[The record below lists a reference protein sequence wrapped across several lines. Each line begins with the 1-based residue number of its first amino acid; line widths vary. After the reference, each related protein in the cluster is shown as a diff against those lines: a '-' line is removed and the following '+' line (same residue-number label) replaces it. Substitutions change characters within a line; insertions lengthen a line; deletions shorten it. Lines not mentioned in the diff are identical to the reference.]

1 MIKQTYNA
9 PIDTEMNERQ
19 EKPITPNFDCV
30 TANCVKSTT
39 APCYYGIDPFKDI
52 SRHEKHAE
60 HDPLTNK
67 INQRLLIS
75 AYSSQQFNPK
85 CI

>member
-30 TANCVKSTT
+30 TANYVKSTT
-39 APCYYGIDPFKDI
+39 APCYYGIDPFKTFPVMRNTQSMTLSPI
-52 SRHEKHAE
+52 K
-60 HDPLTNK
+60 
-67 INQRLLIS
+67 
-75 AYSSQQFNPK
+75 
-85 CI
+85 